1 MNFNFKNL
9 YNNVKSKSH
18 QNPNPNPNINPN
30 INQIPN
36 IHSHSNTNENHHIII
51 RHFKTKNDKIDYT
64 KCYNEAIPFI
74 KFIKAYIDK
83 NNIKEIEFNTSIY
96 DRTLMTA
103 LILFIEL
110 SDSLGHNYYIKK
122 PVSSKYLE
130 RQTNQMKQQVIVNHF
145 KSKYKTKGKLII
157 SVTHSSIYL
166 KVFTGLIIGMNED
179 DVDIDSIA
187 QEKHIHSYSLS
198 YLTDKGDE
206 VKYGFNIKMD

>member
-18 QNPNPNPNINPN
+18 PNTHTN
-30 INQIPN
+30 
-36 IHSHSNTNENHHIII
+36 SNTNENHHIII

-64 KCYNEAIPFI
+64 KCYEEAIPYI
-74 KFIKAYIDK
+74 KFIKAYIEK
-83 NNIKEIEFNTSIY
+83 NNITEIEFNTSTY
-96 DRTLMTA
+96 DRTLMTS

-110 SDSLGHNYYIKK
+110 SYSLGNNYNIAK
-122 PVSSKYLE
+122 PIVNKYLE
-130 RQTNQMKQQVIVNHF
+130 RQTNHMKQQVVVNHF

-166 KVFTGLIIGMNED
+166 KVFTGLIIGMNEG

-187 QEKHIHSYSLS
+187 EEKHIHSHSLS
-198 YLTDKGDE
+198 YLTDGGDE
-206 VKYGFNIKMD
+206 VKYGFNIKME